1 MTESAFR
8 PDSAKDRVV
17 LVTGGGTGIGHDIA
31 RCFGE
36 HGAKLAICSRK
47 RDVIDGTT
55 QELIAEGHDCLGL
68 TCDVR
73 DPIQVEAVME
83 AVVERY
89 GRLDVVVNNAA
100 GNFPAPMTSISPKG
114 FKTVVDIDLL
124 GTYNVSKAA
133 YDAWFGEHG
142 GAIVNISAPFERMGA
157 AFQAH
162 VAAAKM
168 GVDSLTRSCAIEWGP
183 KGIRVNGVAPGPIEG
198 TEGMSRFAE
207 LMSGDEKA
215 PTPLGRMGT
224 KRDIA
229 NAVLFLCSDAASFIT
244 GQVFA
249 VCGGTSVDALKM
261 DLPS

>member
-1 MTESAFR
+1 
-8 PDSAKDRVV
+8 
-17 LVTGGGTGIGHDIA
+17 
-31 RCFGE
+31 
-36 HGAKLAICSRK
+36 
-47 RDVIDGTT
+47 
-55 QELIAEGHDCLGL
+55 
-68 TCDVR
+68 
-73 DPIQVEAVME
+73 
-83 AVVERY
+83 
-89 GRLDVVVNNAA
+89 
-100 GNFPAPMTSISPKG
+100 MTSISPKG

-183 KGIRVNGVAPGPIEG
+183 RGIRVNGVAPGPIEG

-207 LMSGDEKA
+207 LMSGDDKA